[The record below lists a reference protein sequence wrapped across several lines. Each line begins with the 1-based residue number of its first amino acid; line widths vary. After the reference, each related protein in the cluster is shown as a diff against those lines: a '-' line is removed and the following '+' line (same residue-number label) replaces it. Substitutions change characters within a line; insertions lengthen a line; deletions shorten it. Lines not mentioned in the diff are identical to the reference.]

1 VTVKFFEPEP
11 LRAGHRST
19 SIFAELSP
27 EVTDLR
33 RRCWAMVMLTGKCPQ
48 LLARSTLS
56 RPNYIFRIGEV
67 RDLARRAAAAIRRTI
82 VHAVVAYRLDRA
94 HG

>member
-33 RRCWAMVMLTGKCPQ
+33 RRCWAMVTLTGKM
-48 LLARSTLS
+48 STITCAKHTLVQ
-56 RPNYIFRIGEV
+56 ITFLE
-67 RDLARRAAAAIRRTI
+67 
-82 VHAVVAYRLDRA
+82 
-94 HG
+94 

>member
-19 SIFAELSP
+19 SIFAALSP

-33 RRCWAMVMLTGKCPQ
+33 WRCWAMVTLTGKMSTITG
-48 LLARSTLS
+48 AKDTLS
-56 RPNYIFRIGEV
+56 SKLHFQNR
-67 RDLARRAAAAIRRTI
+67 RDSRLGSQSRR
-82 VHAVVAYRLDRA
+82 
-94 HG
+94 